1 MEELTFLDLVILQR
15 IEPDTVIEK
24 FGTKINSS
32 FFDAANILGT
42 LKQKGYIDFK
52 TTYPGPSAVEVTQS
66 GARMLEIADE
76 KSKEDV
82 DDLDVAILGKM
93 ADGHRDFVAIN
104 SEINVRSSDLAMHLH
119 KLVKKDLASYNLKS
133 GRVELSLSEEGFK
146 RAGKRVKE
154 ETKEEVL
161 VVPEKFEEGPVQ
173 PKPEVKL
180 DKATMR
186 KAKFDYHFAN
196 LKAAIEKNWLI
207 YLSILL
213 LILLVALYLVLF
225 YKR

>member
-1 MEELTFLDLVILQR
+1 MEELTFLDLVVLQR

-52 TTYPGPSAVEVTQS
+52 TTYPGPSAVEVTQT

-82 DDLDVAILGKM
+82 DDLDLAILGKM
-93 ADGHRDFVAIN
+93 ADGHRDFGTIN
-104 SEINVRSSDLAMHLH
+104 AEINVRSSDLAMHLH
-119 KLVKKDLASYNLKS
+119 KLVKKDLASYVLKS

-154 ETKEEVL
+154 ESKEEVL
-161 VVPEKFEEGPVQ
+161 VVPEKFEEGQ
-173 PKPEVKL
+173 PKQEVKL

-196 LKAAIEKNWLI
+196 LKATLEKNWLI
-207 YLSILL
+207 YVSIILL
-213 LILLVALYLVLF
+213 TLLVVLYLVLF
-225 YKR
+225 K